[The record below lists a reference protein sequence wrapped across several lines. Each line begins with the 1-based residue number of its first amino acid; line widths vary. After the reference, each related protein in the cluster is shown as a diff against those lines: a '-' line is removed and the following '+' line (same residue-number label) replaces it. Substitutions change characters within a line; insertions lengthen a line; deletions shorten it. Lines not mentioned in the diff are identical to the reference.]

1 MNNEEKIITLR
12 SLTHAIKA
20 KKLLREHGIDAR
32 VVRPNT
38 SKTDKGCGYGVA
50 LEQYTV
56 SKAESL
62 LRENGI
68 SPLEIGR

>member
-1 MNNEEKIITLR
+1 MSNDEKIITLK

-20 KKLLREHGIDAR
+20 KKLLREYGIDAR

-38 SKTDKGCGYGVA
+38 SKTDKGCGYGIA
-50 LEQYTV
+50 LEQYAAK
-56 SKAESL
+56 KAEAL

-68 SPLEIGR
+68 SSLDIGR